1 MDNQILSV
9 APTWALWIVAAVML
23 ISPLIYRMWE
33 GNIRSC
39 KEVIEEEIRVRLNK
53 PDGELTQ
60 TDLDKVTVIGFYK
73 SRISDLSYIGNL
85 TKVQELFLH
94 NNEITDLGALSTCS
108 LLKKL
113 TLSGNKI
120 TNLGPL
126 SNLTQL
132 NILSLNKN
140 QITDLS
146 PLAELIG
153 LRTLQLSNNRI
164 TDLSPLLGLVHLETL
179 TLENQENLSA
189 AELERLKK
197 SLPACKIY
205 CDSIE

>member
-1 MDNQILSV
+1 MLSIDS
-9 APTWALWIVAAVML
+9 TWTLWIVVAVML
-23 ISPLIYRMWE
+23 TLSLVYWLWA
-33 GNIRSC
+33 GDARSC

-60 TDLDKVTVIGFYK
+60 SDLDKVTVIGFYK
-73 SRISDLSYIGNL
+73 SRISDLSCLGNL
-85 TKVQELFLH
+85 TRVQELFLH
-94 NNEITDLGALSTCS
+94 NNEITDLGVLPACS

-120 TNLGPL
+120 TDLAPL
-126 SNLTQL
+126 SKLTQL

-146 PLAELIG
+146 PLAGLTG

-164 TDLSPLLGLVHLETL
+164 TNLSPLYRLIHLETL
-179 TLENQENLSA
+179 ALEDQESLSSE
-189 AELERLKK
+189 ELEGLKQA
-197 SLPACKIY
+197 LPACKVY
-205 CDSIE
+205 CDSYD

>member
-1 MDNQILSV
+1 MANQMLSIDS
-9 APTWALWIVAAVML
+9 TWTLWIVVAVML
-23 ISPLIYRMWE
+23 TLSLVDWLWA
-33 GNIRSC
+33 GDARSC
-39 KEVIEEEIRVRLNK
+39 KEVIEEEVRVRLQK
-53 PDGELTQ
+53 PEGELAQ
-60 TDLDKVTVIGFYK
+60 ADLDKITVIGFYK
-73 SRISDLSYIGNL
+73 SRITDLSYLANL
-85 TKVQELFLH
+85 TRVQELFLH
-94 NNEITDLGALSTCS
+94 NNEITDLSALSACS
-108 LLKKL
+108 QLKKL

-126 SNLTQL
+126 SKLTQL

-146 PLAELIG
+146 PLAGLTG

-164 TDLSPLLGLVHLETL
+164 TDLSPLLGLIHLETL

-189 AELERLKK
+189 EELERLKK

-205 CDSIE
+205 CD